1 MANLY
6 EITATIESLLARA
19 IGPGGEVLDEQLN
32 AELDAL
38 ESDRDKRVL
47 HVAAAIVD
55 YRAEAAKIKERAKV
69 LAEWARV
76 EEAKAD
82 RLERYIA
89 ANIPEGHKV
98 SDDRVRVSWRRSE
111 RVVIDEQYAENCPP
125 QFVRV
130 KYEHA
135 TSEIREALK
144 SGDPEVAKIAH
155 LETRMNLQVK

>member
-1 MANLY
+1 MNLY
-6 EITATIESLLARA
+6 DATATIESLLARA
-19 IGPGGEVLDEQLN
+19 IGPGGEVLDEHLN

-38 ESDRDKRVL
+38 ESDRDKSVL

-89 ANIPEGHKV
+89 ANIPEGHKC
-98 SDDRVRVSWRRSE
+98 SDEMVRISWRRSE
-111 RVVIDEQYAENCPP
+111 PLALDVD
-125 QFVRV
+125 VRQLPLRWV
-130 KYEHA
+130 RMEPA
-135 TSEIREALK
+135 TSEIKAALRAGDAEA
-144 SGDPEVAKIAH
+144 AKVAH

>member
-98 SDDRVRVSWRRSE
+98 GDDRVRVSWRKSE
-111 RVVIDEQYAENCPP
+111 RVVIDDADRLPDSCVTL
-125 QFVRV
+125 VRTPMAAVV
-130 KYEHA
+130 KGYLHD
-135 TSEIREALK
+135 
-144 SGDPEVAKIAH
+144 GEVIPGAH
-155 LETRMNLQVK
+155 LETRMNLQVR